1 MRHNIRKCRPGA
13 RVDCCPCPPNKKCS
27 TSPASPSS
35 PAQPYTHRVN
45 LWRFIV
51 AGIQLLL
58 LLLLLLLHTNFIFYT
73 NREEFSYFV
82 IDFCLLTLSLAI
94 FELLAFRAKCFL
106 FCLFCFCFF
115 LFFTGIENNFL
126 MVVQRVA
133 EFAFNDNLCKSP
145 CQPSIAYWISCRKGV
160 SIEAG
165 AWHWTIDK
173 TKLWPIG
180 GRFVNYAS
188 TASNPHLAGRQREV

>member
-1 MRHNIRKCRPGA
+1 MRHNIRNCRAGA

-51 AGIQLLL
+51 AGIQL

-115 LFFTGIENNFL
+115 DFFFVFHWHRKQFFDGCATRCGICI
-126 MVVQRVA
+126 QRQ
-133 EFAFNDNLCKSP
+133 FM
-145 CQPSIAYWISCRKGV
+145 QIALSAKHCI
-160 SIEAG
+160 
-165 AWHWTIDK
+165 
-173 TKLWPIG
+173 L
-180 GRFVNYAS
+180 N
-188 TASNPHLAGRQREV
+188 